1 LATIRRASAPQ
12 GIFEFF
18 WHVSGVEWRRTT
30 TVEVGMKEKNL
41 SKREKNGNFFE
52 KFEDHCKRTEF

>member
-1 LATIRRASAPQ
+1 MFPAWNGEGQPLLK
-12 GIFEFF
+12 
-18 WHVSGVEWRRTT
+18 
-30 TVEVGMKEKNL
+30 VGMKEKNL